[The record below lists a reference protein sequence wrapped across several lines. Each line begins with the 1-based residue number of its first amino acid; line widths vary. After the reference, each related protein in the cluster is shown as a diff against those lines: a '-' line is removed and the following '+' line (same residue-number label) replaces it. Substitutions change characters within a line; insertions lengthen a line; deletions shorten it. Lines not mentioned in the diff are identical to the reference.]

1 MAGNVTRFSSLAEIA
16 DLHGGRGKLRKRLQ
30 WRREAARLGTEME
43 SRNALARLADVAES
57 ALPLLERLRATAR
70 HAADEL
76 KTRLLGRDFQQR
88 VDVLKARYVDLGGD
102 PFGFDVGTASN
113 AAMMLAFFHRMYF
126 RTEVFGIENV
136 PAGRVLLIA
145 NHSGQVPIDAA
156 IVGSSLFFDANPPRV
171 VRAMVEKWTATLP
184 FVSAFFNRVGQVVG
198 VPENARRLL
207 EMGEVLL
214 AFPEGIRGVSKPFE
228 RRYQLE
234 PFGLGFM
241 RLAIETN
248 TPIVPVA
255 VIGAEE
261 QYVSLGNL
269 RWAARLLD
277 IPVFPL
283 IPQMFVPGAQMP
295 LPTKYRIHFGEP
307 MRFEGDPDD
316 DALLGEKVWLVR
328 QTISDML
335 RRGLASRRSVFL

>member
-1 MAGNVTRFSSLAEIA
+1 
-16 DLHGGRGKLRKRLQ
+16 
-30 WRREAARLGTEME
+30 
-43 SRNALARLADVAES
+43 
-57 ALPLLERLRATAR
+57 LERLRSAAR

-76 KTRLLGRDFQQR
+76 KIRLLGRDFEQR
-88 VDVLKARYVDLGGD
+88 VSMLKARYVDLGGD
-102 PFGFDVGTASN
+102 PFGFDPGTARN
-113 AAMMLAFFHRMYF
+113 AAITLAFFHRMYF

-136 PAGRVLLIA
+136 PPGRVLLVA

-171 VRAMVEKWTATLP
+171 MRAMVEKWTATLP

-214 AFPEGIRGVSKPFE
+214 AFPEGIRGVSKPFD

-234 PFGLGFM
+234 QFGLGFM
-241 RLAIETN
+241 RLAIETD

-269 RWAARLLD
+269 KWAARLLD

-283 IPQMFVPGAQMP
+283 IPQLFVPGAQMP

-307 MRFEGDPDD
+307 MRFKGGPDD
-316 DALLGEKVWLVR
+316 DDTAVSEKVWLVR

>member
-1 MAGNVTRFSSLAEIA
+1 
-16 DLHGGRGKLRKRLQ
+16 
-30 WRREAARLGTEME
+30 ME
-43 SRNALARLADVAES
+43 SRNALARLTDVAEG
-57 ALPLLERLRATAR
+57 ALPLLDRLRAAAR

-76 KTRLLGRDFQQR
+76 KTRLLGRDFEQR
-88 VDVLKARYVDLGGD
+88 VAMLKARYLDLGGD
-102 PFGFDVGTASN
+102 PFGFDAGTAGN
-113 AAMMLAFFHRMYF
+113 AAITLAFFHRMYF

-136 PAGRVLLIA
+136 PSGRVLLVA

-156 IVGSSLFFDANPPRV
+156 IIGSALFFDANPPRV
-171 VRAMVEKWTATLP
+171 MRAMVEKWTATLP
-184 FVSAFFNRVGQVVG
+184 FVSAFFNRMGQVVG

-214 AFPEGIRGVSKPFE
+214 AFPEGIRGVSKPFD

-234 PFGLGFM
+234 QFGLGFM
-241 RLAIETN
+241 RLAIETD

-269 RWAARLLD
+269 KWAARLLD

-307 MRFEGDPDD
+307 MRFKGDPEDD
-316 DALLGEKVWLVR
+316 DTLLAEKVWLVR